1 MTQLN
6 GSRLRLA
13 RGRRGW
19 SASKLAREMNV
30 TLRTVQRW
38 EREEVEPAEDSVTA
52 IARLLD
58 FREGFFYGDDVEP
71 LAAEDVSFRALS
83 KMSAGVR
90 EGAIAAGRI
99 GTEIGRWIQAHYVVP
114 SERLP
119 TLTGYDPEM
128 AAGVMRAR
136 WGLGDAPIPN
146 LLHLLE
152 AHGVRVFGM
161 DPNIQEVDAFSFT
174 SKFGPV
180 IFLNTS
186 KTGERQRFDL
196 AHELGHLVLHQEAG
210 AATPRATE
218 SEAHGF
224 AASFLMPR
232 SDVVAQPLWRA
243 GMRAVLDAKARWRVS
258 AMALAH
264 RLRELD
270 MLTEWSY
277 RDLCISLS
285 KEGYRTKEEYRPIV
299 PESSLLFKKL
309 LGSESARMEFMSLA
323 EDLGLTNREFK
334 RYVFGLFPTAID
346 GGGPWD
352 VPVPDRAHSST
363 AGGSAPALR
372 VVKG

>member
-1 MTQLN
+1 
-6 GSRLRLA
+6 
-13 RGRRGW
+13 
-19 SASKLAREMNV
+19 MNV

-38 EREEVEPAEDSVTA
+38 EREEVDPTDESVTE

-58 FREGFFYGDDVEP
+58 FRRGFFYGEDVEH
-71 LAAEDVSFRALS
+71 LAAQNVSFRALS
-83 KMSAGVR
+83 KMSAGAR
-90 EGAIAAGRI
+90 DGAISAGRI
-99 GTEIGRWIQAHYVVP
+99 GTEIGRWIQEHYVVP
-114 SERLP
+114 TEDLP

-146 LLHLLE
+146 VLHLLE
-152 AHGVRVFGM
+152 AHGIRVFGM
-161 DPNIQEVDAFSFT
+161 DPNIQHVDAFSFT
-174 SKFGPV
+174 SKFGAV

-243 GMRAVLDAKARWRVS
+243 GMQTVLHAKGRWRVS

-264 RLRELD
+264 RLRELG

-285 KEGYRTKEEYRPIV
+285 KEGYRTKEDFRPIV
-299 PESSLLFKKL
+299 PESSILFKKL
-309 LGSESARMEFMSLA
+309 LGSEPARSEFMSLA
-323 EDLGLTNREFK
+323 EELGLTDREFK
-334 RYVFGLFPTAID
+334 RYVFGLFPTSID
-346 GGGPWD
+346 GGDSVGKLSREGRDSRDADSQTP
-352 VPVPDRAHSST
+352 R
-363 AGGSAPALR
+363 LR